1 MTSYNPISW
10 VINTV
15 SSPEA
20 KKRKLDD
27 AVSTAGGVT
36 LESIMG
42 EINALKK
49 SNERIENMLKTLVG
63 DSGTKDD
70 GEEEE
75 KEEKS
80 TSGDETEG
88 KEEVEDP
95 ESVLNAA
102 WLAKYEGLK
111 KFKAKNGHCQ
121 VSKGGGYPDLGRW
134 VVRQRSEN
142 KTGKMSFQEIKVA
155 KLDALGFDWSPQV
168 NTPVKKARN

>member
-10 VINTV
+10 VMNTV

-49 SNERIENMLKTLVG
+49 SNQRIESMLKTLVG
-63 DSGTKDD
+63 ESGTKDD
-70 GEEEE
+70 DEDEE
-75 KEEKS
+75 KVEKS
-80 TSGDETEG
+80 AIGDETEG
-88 KEEVEDP
+88 EEEDEDP
-95 ESVLNAA
+95 ESVLNEA
-102 WLAKYEGLK
+102 WLGKYEGLK
-111 KFKAKNGHCQ
+111 KFKEKHGHCQ

-142 KTGKMSFQEIKVA
+142 KTGNMRFQEIKVA

-168 NTPVKKARN
+168 NTPVKKARK